1 MGFIDPYYIVFLG
14 YKVFT
19 IREVPQLWRILTTF
33 VLTGP
38 KFGLIMDPY
47 FLYTYGSQLE
57 MHAARFTG
65 PGDFF
70 VYLIFVAFV
79 ILVSFGGPRSSPLFL
94 FCFHRK
100 PRISARLAYN
110 SYHGSW
116 NRGRLPLRCAAS
128 IIRKSLKGCSWS
140 VDMVGCH
147 IERTVCPDFV
157 A

>member
-1 MGFIDPYYIVFLG
+1 MLLSVPTWMGFIDPYYIVFLG

-19 IREVPQLWRILTTF
+19 IREVPQLWRIVTTF

-57 MHAARFTG
+57 MQAARFTG

-79 ILVSFGGPRSSPLFL
+79 ILVSLGTKKLATFSFL
-94 FCFHRK
+94 PFPFFHRK

-128 IIRKSLKGCSWS
+128 IIRKSLKG
-140 VDMVGCH
+140 VRG
-147 IERTVCPDFV
+147 

>member
-1 MGFIDPYYIVFLG
+1 MLLSVPTWMGFIDPYYIVFLG

-19 IREVPQLWRILTTF
+19 IREVPQLWRIVTTF

-57 MHAARFTG
+57 MQAARFTG

-79 ILVSFGGPRSSPLFL
+79 ILVSLGTEKLATFSFL
-94 FCFHRK
+94 PFPFFT
-100 PRISARLAYN
+100 ANLEY
-110 SYHGSW
+110 
-116 NRGRLPLRCAAS
+116 LP
-128 IIRKSLKGCSWS
+128 
-140 VDMVGCH
+140 V
-147 IERTVCPDFV
+147 
-157 A
+157 